1 MVAAVKVDSNVTG
14 LRYAE
19 EKSFKVLPTTPIWIP
34 QEPDSYADFGGSVTT
49 VARNPINPSRQRKK
63 GVVTD
68 LDASGGYNTDITQ
81 TNLQDLL
88 QGYFFADL
96 RRKNDIGDDRQPRRF
111 GLNGEFEDYTI
122 TDIDTTADEITVD
135 SRVAVSA
142 VPVAQGATYAVDDI
156 VEVTDANGTILARF
170 RVASETGGAVDT
182 VDLVNPATIRDDND
196 RTNEG
201 RTELD
206 TSAGAVTTGV
216 STGFGGDDNLT
227 LTLTYG
233 NGLVWQAG
241 DLLWMQGN
249 DDSGNNGE
257 FTVASVSDNV
267 ISVNE
272 NLVTDNSPNAAA
284 TLTTVGFDSVAGDLD
299 VDVTGALP
307 AIDSSALDF
316 TTLGLVEGEWIFVGG
331 DTGGA
336 AGNQF
341 LGATNNGFKRIR
353 SIAINVLTFDKS
365 DATMVTET
373 NTAELVRLY
382 FGRVLK
388 NETGTSIVRRTYNQE
403 RQLGAPDEAL
413 LSEIQAEYLEGAVPS
428 EASLNIPQAD
438 KMTVDLSF
446 VAGDSTTIDG
456 PTPLKSGT
464 RPALVETD
472 AFNTSSDYSR
482 IKMAQVVAGDE
493 APTALFAFA
502 TEMTITI
509 NNNISPNKAI
519 GTLGAF
525 EVTAGTFQVGGS
537 ITAYFADV
545 AAVAAVRNN
554 VDITLDIAMVK
565 ANAGI
570 VMDLP
575 LITLGDGRPNV
586 AQDESITLP
595 LTMEAATAAKVDA
608 ALDYTMMMVF
618 FDRLPNAADT

>member
-1 MVAAVKVDSNVTG
+1 MVAAVKIDSNVTG

-34 QEPDSYADFGGSVTT
+34 QEPNSFADFGGSVTT
-49 VARNPINPSRQRKK
+49 IARNPINPSRQRKK

-96 RRKNDIGDDRQPRRF
+96 RRKNDVGDDRQPRRF

-122 TDIDTTADEITVD
+122 TDIGASDDITVD

-142 VPVAQGATYAVDDI
+142 VVTVAGSGYFIDDI
-156 VEVTDANGTILARF
+156 IEGTDAAATIESRW
-170 RVASETGGAVDT
+170 RVATVSGTTVLT
-182 VDLVNPATIRDDND
+182 VDLVNPATIGDDND

-201 RTELD
+201 RTEAD
-206 TSAGAVTTGV
+206 TGAGIATVGV
-216 STGFGGDDNLT
+216 NTGFGGDNVLAIT
-227 LTLTYG
+227 ITYG

-241 DLLWMQGN
+241 DLLFSTGH
-249 DDSGNNGE
+249 DDAPNNGE
-257 FTVASVSDNV
+257 LTVASVADNV
-267 ISVNE
+267 ITVNE
-272 NLVTDNSPNAAA
+272 TLTVDATPNAAA

-307 AIDSSALDF
+307 AIDSAALDF

-341 LGATNNGFKRIR
+341 LGAANNGFKRIR
-353 SIAINVLTFDKS
+353 SIAASVLTLDKS
-365 DATMVTET
+365 DLTMVTET

-388 NETGTSIVRRTYNQE
+388 NEVGTNIIRRSYNEE

-413 LSEIQAEYLEGAVPS
+413 LSEIQAEYLEGAVPG

-438 KMTVDLSF
+438 KMTVDLGF

-456 PTPLKSGT
+456 PTSLKSGT
-464 RPALVETD
+464 RPALVESD

-525 EVTAGTFQVGGS
+525 EVTAGTFQIGGS

-586 AQDESITLP
+586 EQDEPITLP